1 MALMLIAWRKLTFD
15 EKVEFHRV
23 DTLQCKEHVNASH
36 EEPGLTE
43 AAMGMKKCITQLD
56 GQTLVV
62 KL

>member
-1 MALMLIAWRKLTFD
+1 MALILIAWRKLTFD
-15 EKVEFHRV
+15 EKVELHRV
-23 DTLQCKEHVNASH
+23 DTLQCKEHVHTLH

-43 AAMGMKKCITQLD
+43 AAMGMEKCITQLD